1 MRLVLLFVLAFLPV
15 IRSSLAL
22 QNPFQ
27 ESFENDFSIESI
39 PNSFLP
45 NWYGNEVRS
54 TSSRIFQSSSLGIGE
69 SKCLAIQ
76 PISTFDGEVIVRL
89 IPSDYLDPKVQFWAK
104 SIKNGL
110 GTRAAQVFISWA
122 ENLEG
127 NFENRV
133 QVGNEN
139 EFFNEDQ
146 EFKKFTFEVPE
157 NLQGKT
163 EVYLKFEIEYG
174 EGSGSCSR
182 FLMDDFFFGD
192 VVEDITPPR
201 VSMVRGYDSNQ
212 IEIAFSEPIDPV
224 FSQIQLNYKLDQNE
238 PLEAKLEEDSLVYLT
253 FEEEL
258 QIGESY
264 ELEVRQIPDMEGN
277 FLMDTTLTFEFSDPT
292 NIQWKELVINEIMPA
307 PKAENDLPNVEYIE
321 LFHAGEYPLRLGG
334 MTLANSRNE
343 AVLPEYWLAPGDFL
357 ILTSENSGNE
367 MEVYGNVLGPDSWP
381 TLLNSGDQIS
391 IKNDQGE
398 LVDQI
403 DYSTATWGGSEWSGG
418 GYSLELENPF
428 LQCDQS
434 DSLLPSIDPSR
445 GTPGKINSVFDETP
459 DLEAPQLIQYEFG
472 ETGNLI
478 LTFSESLQEVGL
490 NDSFQFSPF
499 LGIDSVW
506 LIRNQISFSFQE
518 GFPENELV
526 KLSISDL
533 LDCSGN
539 SIATTE
545 VEIIRPSEAKI
556 GEVMINEVLFNP
568 KSGSPKFVEL
578 VNATDKYLGIKNWNL
593 ANWDDLG
600 EVNQVRGLSESSL
613 ILPPKGYLAIT
624 TDASREKMDY
634 PKSIDGDFHEIASLP
649 SYPISGGTVVLMQG
663 ASIAETFTYSEDLH
677 HPLLQDT
684 KGVSLERV
692 SLDSSADWIPNWHS
706 ASESEGF
713 ATPGRKNSQVIQNEL
728 VGNIIQISPEAFDP
742 EGSNGQTFTTISY
755 ELDQAGWIGSFRIYD
770 LAGRMVSSL
779 SENDLLATRGLY
791 TWTGTDQNGK
801 LVRSGYYVL
810 LVELFNLEG
819 EKISIKKTIVVAQR
833 L

>member
-1 MRLVLLFVLAFLPV
+1 MRLVLLFVLGFLTQSM
-15 IRSSLAL
+15 SSLAF
-22 QNPFQ
+22 QNPYN
-27 ESFENDFSIESI
+27 ESFENDFSIESY

-76 PISTFDGEVIVRL
+76 SISTFDGGVIVRL
-89 IPSDYLDPKVQFWAK
+89 IPSDYEDPKVQFWAR
-104 SIKNGL
+104 SMKNGS

-127 NFENRV
+127 NFENRA

-139 EFFNEDQ
+139 EFANEDQ
-146 EFKKFTFEVPE
+146 EFRKFTFEVPE
-157 NLQGKT
+157 NIQGRT

-192 VVEDITPPR
+192 MVEDITPPEI
-201 VSMVRGYDSNQ
+201 SKVRGYDSNQ
-212 IEIAFSEPIDPV
+212 IEIAFSELIDPI

-238 PLEAKLEEDSLVYLT
+238 PLEAKLVQDSLVYLT
-253 FEEEL
+253 FENEL
-258 QIGESY
+258 EIGESY
-264 ELEVRQIPDMEGN
+264 ELQVSQIPDMEGN

-292 NIQWKELVINEIMPA
+292 HISWKELVINEIMPS

-321 LFHAGEYPLRLGG
+321 IFNAGEYPIQLGG
-334 MTLANSRNE
+334 MSLANSRNE
-343 AVLPEYWLAPGDFL
+343 TVLTEFWLDPGDFL
-357 ILTSENSGNE
+357 ILTSENSENE
-367 MEVYGNVLGPDSWP
+367 MAEYGNVLGFESWP
-381 TLLNSGDQIS
+381 TLLNSGDQI
-391 IKNDQGE
+391 IIRNDRGE

-403 DYSTATWGGSEWSGG
+403 EYSTATWGGSEWSGG
-418 GYSLELENPF
+418 GYSLELVNPF

-445 GTPGKINSVFDETP
+445 GTPGKINSVFDVTP
-459 DLEAPQLIQYEFG
+459 DLEAPQFMQYEFD
-472 ETGNLI
+472 EAGNLI
-478 LTFSESLQEVGL
+478 LTFSESLQEMGL
-490 NDSFQFSPF
+490 DDSFQFSPL

-506 LIRNQISFSFQE
+506 LNRNQIVFRFQE

-526 KLSISDL
+526 ELSISDL

-556 GEVMINEVLFNP
+556 GEVIINEVLFNP

-578 VNATDKYLGIKNWNL
+578 ANATDKYLEIKNWNL

-600 EVNQVRGLSESSL
+600 EVNQVRILSESSL
-613 ILPPKGYLAIT
+613 VLPPKGYLAIT
-624 TDASREKMDY
+624 TDATRVKMDY
-634 PKSIDGDFHEIASLP
+634 PKSVDGNFHEIASLP
-649 SYPISGGTVVLMQG
+649 SYPISGGTVVLMH
-663 ASIAETFTYSEDLH
+663 ADSISETFTYSEDLH
-677 HPLLQDT
+677 HPLLQDS

-692 SLDSSADWIPNWHS
+692 SLKSPADWLPNWHS
-706 ASESEGF
+706 ASEGEDF
-713 ATPGRKNSQVIQNEL
+713 ATPGRRNSQVLPNEL
-728 VGNIIQISPEAFDP
+728 LGNLIQTSPEVFDP
-742 EGSNGQTFTTISY
+742 EGSNGNTFTTISY
-755 ELDQAGWIGSFRIYD
+755 ELEQSGWIGSFRIYD
-770 LAGRMVSSL
+770 LTGRMVSSL
-779 SENDLLATRGLY
+779 AENDLLATEGLY

-833 L
+833 V